1 MAKKKTYEE
10 LLEEN
15 LKLNKR
21 IAKMKEK
28 VLKDQ
33 LGADFVTMIEKIIE
47 TQRVINEI
55 LDVSYAMHKTIKN
68 IAYKTRAEYNKWD

>member
-55 LDVSYAMHKTIKN
+55 LDVSYDMHKTIKN
-68 IAYKTRAEYNKWD
+68 IAYKTRAEYNRWD